1 MKRVA
6 VLMLV
11 GALLASCTGDRGPA
25 GPQGPQGP
33 SGPEGPTGPEGPPG
47 ATIVY
52 VTGVISIGNYDED
65 NWVVID
71 DDAIREDA
79 VTQVY
84 LTEDKDTYAWV
95 SVDFQLTNTRVYIE
109 DTFLQWYLGWDYL
122 IMIIPD
128 AGE

>member
-6 VLMLV
+6 VLMVV
-11 GALLASCTGDRGPA
+11 GTLLMSCTGDQGPA

-33 SGPEGPTGPEGPPG
+33 PG

-52 VTGVISIGNYDED
+52 VMGVISAGDYDED
-65 NWVVID
+65 NWIVIE

-79 VTQVY
+79 VTQPY
-84 LTEDKDTYAWV
+84 LSPDKDTYAWV

-109 DTFLQWYLGWDYL
+109 DTLQTYLGWDYM

-128 AGE
+128 TL